1 MDGRG
6 MQNAALA
13 WREGAPA
20 SARFD
25 ETYFSDDDGL
35 AESRHVFL
43 AGNGLPERFR
53 PGFRIAELG
62 FGTGLNALAAWA
74 AWRGRDLPGDLAFTS
89 FEAWPLAAADMARA
103 LARWPEL
110 GPLADQLV
118 AAWSGGAR
126 ETRLPGLRLTVIVG
140 DARETVPR
148 WSGAADAWF
157 LDGFSPAK
165 NPEMWEPDLLAAVA
179 AKTAPGGTC
188 ASFTAAGGVRAALEA
203 AGFAVTRTPGFGRK
217 RHMTRGVL
225 RP

>member
-25 ETYFSDDDGL
+25 EGYFSREDGL

-43 AGNGLPERFR
+43 AGNGLPERLR
-53 PGFRIAELG
+53 PGFHIAELG

-74 AWRGRDLPGDLAFTS
+74 AWRGCGLPGDLAFTS

-103 LARWPEL
+103 LARWPDL
-110 GPLADQLV
+110 APLAGPLV
-118 AAWSGGAR
+118 AAWREGAR
-126 ETRLPGLRLTVIVG
+126 EIRLPGLRLTVMIG
-140 DARETVPR
+140 DARETLPR
-148 WSGAADAWF
+148 WTGAADAWF

-165 NPEMWEPDLLAAVA
+165 NPEMWEPDLLGAVA
-179 AKTAPGGTC
+179 ARTAPGGTC